1 MPQGVSFERQSASTA
16 IVDASCVATYNP
28 DGAANRAPRVVDK
41 VVRAGIC
48 ADWEWLGGEG
58 GANLTCSESHRA
70 PHAWP
75 ETWVGRRYIESGV
88 LQANAFTCGTTA
100 LKDDVGCGPP
110 SDESCDEAPL

>member
-1 MPQGVSFERQSASTA
+1 MLCATA
-16 IVDASCVATYNP
+16 GRSDQDRNIHWNGTL
-28 DGAANRAPRVVDK
+28 DG
-41 VVRAGIC
+41 
-48 ADWEWLGGEG
+48 DWEWSGGEG

-75 ETWVGRRYIESGV
+75 ETWVGRRYTESGV
-88 LQANAFTCGTTA
+88 LQANACTCGTTA